1 MAWGSCENCAKLAE
15 DHDSFLANPYKL
27 FFYYIPY
34 SAEMYVCDTVGHH
47 ISAGNISAATFAV
60 TQGEHS
66 NSFNIKKCYT
76 KSHFDFLLEK
86 KNKFNC
92 YYNNSIFIIC
102 QYLHMIIKRIGIDL
116 GTTYTLV
123 HLPKRGIVI
132 NEPSVVAISMT
143 DKKILAVGNE
153 AKDMLGRTPDNIIA
167 LKPLKDGVIADYRA
181 TEAMLRY
188 FINKSLGGI
197 RLFRPE
203 VMVAVPA
210 GISSTER
217 RAVID
222 ATIAA
227 GAKAAYIIK
236 EPVAAAIGAD
246 IPIGSASGH
255 MIIDIGGGTAEMAV
269 ISLGGIVSSTSVRV
283 GGIRFDNAIID
294 YIRRK
299 YNLSIGERTAE
310 EIKINIGSALYLEN
324 KLTME
329 IRGRDIISGLP
340 RSIMVTSNDVT
351 ESIQNELEAIINA
364 VKKVL
369 HDTPPE
375 LSSDIMDKGMVL
387 SGGSSLLRNIDQ
399 LLSRTTGVPAY
410 VANDALL
417 CVAKGTGIAL
427 DNLDSYKR
435 SILATK

>member
-1 MAWGSCENCAKLAE
+1 ML
-15 DHDSFLANPYKL
+15 
-27 FFYYIPY
+27 
-34 SAEMYVCDTVGHH
+34 
-47 ISAGNISAATFAV
+47 
-60 TQGEHS
+60 
-66 NSFNIKKCYT
+66 
-76 KSHFDFLLEK
+76 
-86 KNKFNC
+86 
-92 YYNNSIFIIC
+92 
-102 QYLHMIIKRIGIDL
+102 IKRIGIDL

-153 AKDMLGRTPDNIIA
+153 AKDMLGRTPDTIVA
-167 LKPLKDGVIADYRA
+167 VKPLKDGVIADYRI
-181 TEAMLRY
+181 TEAMIRY
-188 FINKSLGGI
+188 FINKAIGGV
-197 RLFRPE
+197 RLLRPE

-227 GAKAAYIIK
+227 GARAAYLIK

-246 IPIGSASGH
+246 IPIGSPSGH
-255 MIIDIGGGTAEMAV
+255 MIVDIGGGTSEMAV
-269 ISLGGIVSSTSVRV
+269 ISLGGIVSSVSVRI
-283 GGIRFDNAIID
+283 GGNKLDQAILE
-294 YIRRK
+294 YIRKK
-299 YNLSIGERTAE
+299 YNLAIGERTAE
-310 EIKINIGSALYLEN
+310 EIKINIGSALYLES

-329 IRGRDIISGLP
+329 VKGRDVITGLP
-340 RSIMVTSNDVT
+340 RSITATSNDVT
-351 ESIQNELEAIINA
+351 EAIQNELEGIINA
-364 VKKVL
+364 SKKVL

-375 LSSDIMDKGMVL
+375 LSADIMDKGMVL
-387 SGGSSLLRNIDQ
+387 SGGSSLLRNLDQ

-410 VANDALL
+410 VADDALL